1 MPETTFSNL
10 CYNIHLMLQLVL
22 RKTAKTFENCLRVA
36 CSHKQEGGFFFTEIK
51 KRDIKLR
58 EHLQKKIAKV
68 SRFWPLRQWSTLIE
82 SIKKRKFVKKNCF

>member
-1 MPETTFSNL
+1 
-10 CYNIHLMLQLVL
+10 MLQLVL

-36 CSHKQEGGFFFTEIK
+36 CGCKQEGGFFFAEIK

-82 SIKKRKFVKKNCF
+82 STKKIKFVIKIVFEYV